1 MLVARL
7 SLETGLSPQTLLDLD
22 ARMFRAL
29 LQAMKDKA
37 KEQED
42 AYRTA
47 RRRRS

>member
-22 ARMFRAL
+22 QRMFRAL

>member
-29 LQAMKDKA
+29 IQAMKDRA
-37 KEQED
+37 KEQEN
-42 AYRTA
+42 ASKVKRRT
-47 RRRRS
+47 